1 MLVFLGEQG
10 IGEEICTLAVG
21 LGKCVDDVDDVDGHS
36 CAGRSDCAIHD
47 VSHDSQ
53 LYPAIQKREKAL
65 TTYSIPTR
73 KMAMTLNLLL
83 TAMCNPQILGIG
95 SDQMKQSMMKSEIAY
110 ASRNC
115 SCAVQCSA
123 TRATGAHAY
132 AGRAP
137 QRKMA
142 PIPKLKV
149 QTITIAI
156 MEVVMVLKASLFV
169 LLTQKI
175 LR

>member
-10 IGEEICTLAVG
+10 IGEEMRTFAVG
-21 LGKCVDDVDDVDGHS
+21 VGKCVDDVDDVYGHS
-36 CAGRSDCAIHD
+36 CPGSSDCAIHN
-47 VSHDSQ
+47 VSHDSRLQ
-53 LYPAIQKREKAL
+53 PAIQEMEKAL

-83 TAMCNPQILGIG
+83 TGMCNPQILGIG
-95 SDQMKQSMMKSEIAY
+95 SDQMKRSTMKSEIAY

-149 QTITIAI
+149 QTITIAT
-156 MEVVMVLKASLFV
+156 MEVVMVLKESLCV

>member
-10 IGEEICTLAVG
+10 IVEEVRTFAVG

-36 CAGRSDCAIHD
+36 CGGSSDCAIHD

-53 LYPAIQKREKAL
+53 LQPAIREREKAL
-65 TTYSIPTR
+65 ITYSIPTR

-95 SDQMKQSMMKSEIAY
+95 NDQMNKSMMKSEIAY

-149 QTITIAI
+149 QKITIAI
-156 MEVVMVLKASLFV
+156 MEVVMVLKASLLVF
-169 LLTQKI
+169 LTQKI